1 MTRPPASSS
10 LPAAQ
15 PPSERAGEPARSL
28 RPTTSFPL
36 QRLRALLA
44 DDRALALL
52 LPEARRLAE
61 LNRLF
66 ARVAPAGLARAC
78 RLVGLTGETALIY
91 CGHGVAAARV
101 RSQAKTLARALS
113 VEGRVVREI
122 QVKVR
127 ADWAAPDRPVKRGM
141 DDNALAAWQAL
152 ERTLPPGGLKEAV
165 AQLLRHQGSG
175 IMDQGS
181 GDDHGGGRS

>member
-1 MTRPPASSS
+1 MTRPPPSSS

-15 PPSERAGEPARSL
+15 PPSEPAGEPAKSL
-28 RPTTSFPL
+28 RPTTSSPL

-44 DDRALALL
+44 EDRALALL

-66 ARVAPAGLARAC
+66 AKAAPAGLARAC
-78 RLVGLTGETALIY
+78 RVASLTGEVVLIY
-91 CGHGVAAARV
+91 CGHGAAAARV

-113 VEGRVVREI
+113 VAGRVVREI

-127 ADWAAPDRPVKRGM
+127 ADWAVPDRPVKRGM
-141 DDNALAAWQAL
+141 DAKALVAWQAL
-152 ERTLPPGGLKEAV
+152 DRTLPPGGLKEAV
-165 AQLLRHQGSG
+165 AQLLRHQASG
-175 IMDQGS
+175 ARDQGS
-181 GDDHGGGRS
+181 DDPGGGRA